1 MNNLL
6 VFDSHPVQYRVPIWK
21 EMEAMYPGSV
31 HVVYASD
38 CSVKGYSDKDFGKTV
53 AWAGTNFEVLTPWVK

>member
-1 MNNLL
+1 MSKLI

-21 EMEAMYPGSV
+21 SIEKNNPGTI

-38 CSVKGYSDKDFGKTV
+38 CSVKGHVDSGFG
-53 AWAGTNFEVLTPWVK
+53 